1 MKWSM
6 WQSVT
11 RQRNLLR
18 KSCASCQ
25 KTIWMHS
32 LVCPTC
38 ENLHLEIE
46 NKRKELANDADL
58 LSAEIDR
65 IYEKYCKP
73 LKEDDK

>member
-11 RQRNLLR
+11 RTRNLLR
-18 KSCASCQ
+18 KSCVSCE

-32 LVCPTC
+32 SMCPSC
-38 ENLHLEIE
+38 ENLYLEIE

-58 LSAEIDR
+58 LAAEIDR
-65 IYEKYCKP
+65 IYKKYCKP